1 VIQEGGKD
9 LSRGQ
14 RQRISIARA
23 LAGSPSIMILDE
35 ATASLDAI
43 SERAIKAAIED
54 LRGHVTFVVIAHQG
68 ALLSDVDHLVA
79 LQMGEVLFEGHPSQI
94 DANSSVRVLSTA
106 FQDVAAKALC

>member
-1 VIQEGGKD
+1 
-9 LSRGQ
+9 
-14 RQRISIARA
+14 
-23 LAGSPSIMILDE
+23 MILDE